1 LVKYRLFSI
10 ITLYVK
16 SLIKL
21 GTPNTDLRSNNYAKR
36 ITNLK
41 GYWAET
47 LNIVIT
53 YENTRKLKFS
63 APNDPKTGHNSEI
76 KR

>member
-1 LVKYRLFSI
+1 MK
-10 ITLYVK
+10 TLNIK
-16 SLIKL
+16 SLLKL
-21 GTPNTDLRSNNYAKR
+21 GTSNTDLRSNNYAKR

-41 GYWAET
+41 GYWAKT

-53 YENTRKLKFS
+53 YENTRKLKLS
-63 APNDPKTGHNSEI
+63 LPNTPKTGHNSKI